1 MRQER
6 PQKRCFGQLKNSRD
20 IVNFLVLKYLRFDK
34 IQPFISA
41 TAILAFIGVMVGV
54 MVLIIAMAIM
64 NGFDRE
70 FEKKLFV
77 MNYPITVYPK
87 GNFRINEKLLVQLE
101 EQFPDL
107 RFSPYISTQAIAK
120 KGDRLLGA
128 MVFGVDFEREKAV
141 NEIVA
146 TSLKDFVPGKYQALL
161 GEELQNALF
170 MSRGEKFSFI
180 FTELS
185 PGGLAVMPR
194 IKRFEDAMT
203 FKSGLIAYDKAY
215 VFTRAEDLA
224 KVLSIKEGSYDGIH
238 VYSEEPE
245 EDIVLIKEALPPLI
259 GAVGWWQQN
268 GNFFAALKMEKRALF
283 IVLMLII
290 LVASLN
296 IISSLLMTVMN
307 RRRDIALLLSLGLGK
322 RELKKIFFRLGFI
335 IGFGGIIGGVILGLF
350 GLYLL
355 DTFPIV
361 SLPSDVYGTSKL
373 PLELSAVDFGLIV
386 LGSIGVVLLSS
397 YYPAKKAADVDVL
410 SVLRNE

>member
-1 MRQER
+1 M
-6 PQKRCFGQLKNSRD
+6 KRSQD
-20 IVNFLVLKYLRFDK
+20 IVNFLVFKYLRFDK
-34 IQPFISA
+34 TQPFISA
-41 TAILAFIGVMVGV
+41 AAILAFIGVMVGV

-77 MNYPITVYPK
+77 MNYPLTIYPK
-87 GNFRINEKLLVQLE
+87 GNFRIKDSVLVELEKE
-101 EQFPDL
+101 FPEL

-120 KGDRLLGA
+120 KGERLFGS
-128 MVFGVDFEREKAV
+128 MVFGVDFERETGV
-141 NEIVA
+141 NEIVKNA
-146 TSLKDFVPGKYQALL
+146 LQDFTPGKYQALM

-170 MSRGEKFSFI
+170 MQRGEKASFI

-185 PGGLAVMPR
+185 PGGLAVMPK
-194 IKRFEDAMT
+194 IKRFEDAAT
-203 FKSGLIAYDKAY
+203 FKSGLIAYDKSY
-215 VFTRAEDLA
+215 VFIRVEDLA
-224 KVLSIKEGSYDGIH
+224 RVLSIKEGSYDGIH
-238 VYSEEPE
+238 VYSKTPE
-245 EDIVLIKEALPPLI
+245 DDIILLRKALPSLI
-259 GAVGWWQQN
+259 GVVGWWQQN
-268 GNFFAALKMEKRALF
+268 GNFFSALKMEKRALF

-335 IGFGGIIGGVILGLF
+335 IGFGGILGGVVLGLF

-373 PLELSAVDFGLIV
+373 PLDLSVVDFSLIV
-386 LGSIGVVLLSS
+386 VGSIAVVLLSS
-397 YYPAKKAADVDVL
+397 YYPAKKAANVDVL